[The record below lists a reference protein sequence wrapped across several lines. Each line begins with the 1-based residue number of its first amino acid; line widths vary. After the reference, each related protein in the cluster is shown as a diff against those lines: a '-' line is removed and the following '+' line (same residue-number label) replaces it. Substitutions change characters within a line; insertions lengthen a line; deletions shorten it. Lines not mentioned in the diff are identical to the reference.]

1 MLRYTVKLT
10 LNEYFMKYSERKMS
24 QCILPFRQGRMPFF
38 GEAVCFNPI
47 EVAYL
52 HLKGSF
58 IAYITRKVKPLVI

>member
-1 MLRYTVKLT
+1 
-10 LNEYFMKYSERKMS
+10 MKYSERKMS

-58 IAYITRKVKPLVI
+58 IAYITRKVKPLVT